1 MGVQHNVVLN
11 QTNIRWFSRG
21 HVLTRVFE
29 FRDEIM
35 LVFCEKSNNLCEI
48 FESREFVISLAFLA
62 DIFSHLNDLNI
73 KMQGTGVTVMNTGE
87 EINAF
92 VQKLALWKR
101 KGIKTI
107 LQVFLTWIIYLKSN
121 RMKILAMIRIYGD
134 IITQLENMM
143 EIFTNYFKDTEP
155 NLNWI

>member
-1 MGVQHNVVLN
+1 MPLFLKNFKKCAAIGKSLKNTEVLCTEMGVQHNIRLYH
-11 QTNIRWFSRG
+11 TNIRGFSRG

-35 LVFCEKSNNLCEI
+35 LLFCEKSSDLCKI
-48 FESREFVISLAFLA
+48 FESREFVILLAFLA

-73 KMQGTGVTVMNTGE
+73 KMQGTGVIIINTGE

-101 KGIKTI
+101 KAIKTI
-107 LQVFLTWIIYLKSN
+107 LKFPFHELST
-121 RMKILAMIRIYGD
+121 
-134 IITQLENMM
+134 
-143 EIFTNYFKDTEP
+143 
-155 NLNWI
+155 